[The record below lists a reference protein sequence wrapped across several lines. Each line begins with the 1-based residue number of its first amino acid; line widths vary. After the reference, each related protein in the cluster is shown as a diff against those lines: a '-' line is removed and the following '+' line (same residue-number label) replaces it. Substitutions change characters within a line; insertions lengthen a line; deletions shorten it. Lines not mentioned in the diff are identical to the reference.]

1 MMAMSNIRLKTKRIK
16 IAYCGTIMVDYC
28 PVEELLDQFLDFF
41 EKLNLKLVFFSAD
54 AFMG

>member
-1 MMAMSNIRLKTKRIK
+1 MSNIRLKTTRIK

-28 PVEELLDQFLDFF
+28 PAEELLDQFLDFF